1 MSRNTHRARRS
12 PNFGSWRKSVL
23 VVMRALLLALAFQVS
38 GMPAPVLVGAD
49 SCGDE
54 LSDCPLEKQ
63 GQECPPHCPRCHCVH
78 VNGLVAPSSQWGFV
92 SSPAVSARVG
102 LARSES
108 LVVASPLRS
117 NPYRPPRSL
126 AGA

>member
-1 MSRNTHRARRS
+1 MLRNARRARRS
-12 PNFGSWRKSVL
+12 PNFGSWRSCVL
-23 VVMRALLLALAFQVS
+23 LALRALLLALALQVS
-38 GMPAPVLVGAD
+38 GLPGGVLVGAD

-78 VNGLVAPSSQWGFV
+78 VNGLVAPASQWGFV
-92 SSPAVSARVG
+92 SSPAASVRVG
-102 LARSES
+102 LSRSAS
-108 LVVASPLRS
+108 LVVPSPLRS

-126 AGA
+126 ARA